1 MPYFEKTDSGK
12 WRVTSK
18 VNGKRLTKTV
28 LTKAE
33 GKAWDMSLRLK
44 TGEKIIPS
52 KTFGELLENYR
63 DKVSVNKLG
72 ERWERIR
79 IEKFLKDPIAKILIS
94 ILNKSHFADWRD
106 RRLKEISN
114 LSVLREWAL
123 LSHALQ
129 IAIDEW
135 EWLTINPMKGL
146 KKPIAEAPRDR
157 LITNNE
163 IENLCFALN
172 YDEQS
177 DLKMTTSRVGA
188 AFVFAIETALRT
200 KEICNLRWVDIDGRV
215 IKVIE
220 SKTRAG
226 IRKVPLSERAQ
237 DIIKQCKGLDNKL
250 VFNVKPCQ
258 IDSLFR
264 KAKGQ
269 NLIKDLHFHD
279 TRHEA
284 ITRLSKRLPIL
295 ALARVIGHKDLK
307 MLLVYYNETAEN
319 LVDLL

>member
-1 MPYFEKTDSGK
+1 MPYFEKTESGK

-33 GKAWDMSLRLK
+33 GKAWDMTLRLNPGQK
-44 TGEKIIPS
+44 VIPN

-63 DKVSVNKLG
+63 DKVSVNKPG

-79 IEKFLKDPIAKILIS
+79 IEKFLKDPIAKVPIAILS
-94 ILNKSHFADWRD
+94 KSNIADWRD
-106 RRLKEISN
+106 RRVKEVSN
-114 LSVLREWAL
+114 LSVIREWAL

-135 EWLTINPMKGL
+135 EWLTINPMKGV

-157 LITNNE
+157 LITGDE

-172 YDEQS
+172 YDKQS
-177 DLKMTTSRVGA
+177 DLKMKTSRVGA

-215 IKVIE
+215 IKVID

-237 DIIKQCKGLDNKL
+237 EIVKQCEGLDDYL
-250 VFNVKPCQ
+250 VFNITPSQ

-284 ITRLSKRLPIL
+284 ITRLSKKLPIL

-307 MLLVYYNETAEN
+307 MLLIYYNETAEN
-319 LVDLL
+319 LAHLL